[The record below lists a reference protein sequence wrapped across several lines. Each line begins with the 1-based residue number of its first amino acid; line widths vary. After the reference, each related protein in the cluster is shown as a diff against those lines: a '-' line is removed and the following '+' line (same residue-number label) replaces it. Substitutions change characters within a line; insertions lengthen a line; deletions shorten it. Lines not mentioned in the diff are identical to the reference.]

1 VSIRF
6 PRPLSPGVRIGV
18 TAPSS
23 GVPADLMPR
32 FELAVGMLRD
42 RGFEVEV
49 GSCLDGASHVSAPA
63 AERAAEL
70 TRMLLDPSIAA
81 IVPPWGGE
89 TMIDLLPLLD
99 FDAITAAEPTWLVGY
114 SDTTT
119 LMLPLTVLAGV
130 ATLHGGNLMDTPYAV
145 PPPLL
150 DWIEAAGLPAGS
162 TFRQSSPGVHRTTGW
177 DDWAADPGASDYR
190 FDGSGGWRRLDAGRD
205 PVDVSGRIIGGC
217 IDTIHHLAG
226 TRFGDSGALR
236 DDGLLVYVEAA
247 DDNAF
252 AICRALHGMRLAGFF
267 EGARAILVGRTSAP
281 DSPTLTQDAAVLDAL
296 GGLGVPI
303 IADFECG
310 HVPPRMQLVN
320 GALGRLVMSTDEAWL
335 EQTLA

>member
-1 VSIRF
+1 MTVRY
-6 PRPLSPGVRIGV
+6 PRPLREGDRIGV

-23 GVPADLMPR
+23 GVAADLRPR
-32 FELAVGMLRD
+32 LDLAVGILRE
-42 RGFEVEV
+42 RGFDVEI
-49 GSCLDGASHVSAPA
+49 GSCLDGTTHLSAPA

-70 TRMLLDPSIAA
+70 TAMLLDPAIAA

-99 FDAITAAEPTWLVGY
+99 FDAIAAAEPTWLVGY

-119 LMLPLTVLAGV
+119 LMLPLTVLSGV

-150 DWIEAAGLPAGS
+150 DWIEAAGLAAGT
-162 TFRQSSPGVHRTTGW
+162 TFRQSSPGVHRSTGW
-177 DDWAADPGASDYR
+177 DDWVADPGVSEYR
-190 FDGSGGWRRLDAGRD
+190 FDGTGGWRRLDGGSDRI
-205 PVDVSGRIIGGC
+205 DVSGRIIGGC
-217 IDTIHHLAG
+217 IETIHTLAG
-226 TRFGDSGALR
+226 TPFGSTGSLR

-247 DDNAF
+247 EDNAF

-267 EGARAILVGRTSAP
+267 EGANAILVGRTSAP

-296 GGLGVPI
+296 GALDVPI
-303 IADFECG
+303 VADVECG
-310 HVPPRMQLVN
+310 HPPPRMQLVN
-320 GALGRLVMSTDEAWL
+320 GALGRLVMDDGEAWL